1 MGGVRVVLAG
11 PLSSLTGKPPAQLH
25 DVLPFTNGSSPSP
38 LSSLGFSCP
47 PRFSLTPTAKR
58 RAVVYC
64 AGGDWTTLGALP
76 WTAAVGRPSPRS
88 RRWASL
94 IPRLNLPL
102 VCFGQRP
109 PRLAFGASTSH
120 AGRRGMAPPLRP
132 LCLMDLPSEIL
143 ELVLVAVADPW
154 SLRSLSQTCRRLA
167 AATAPSSPLW
177 RALLAKQVDLTP
189 LPQVSTEWET
199 EFYCYWDDSYGE
211 DTDEV
216 AFEPPLALVRGWVE
230 GVLPAVPSAVV
241 DSAVAQLE
249 SSEMVAGEVEEYG
262 EPTRDGGPPTW
273 ETGAVWSAGDGQ
285 SGQEGADQEEFAPV
299 GADDEDAVPDDADEE
314 EVAADEED
322 VAQEG
327 ADGEDSGQED
337 ADGDD
342 SAQEDAVDV
351 ESVPDDAGGEDA
363 AQDGA
368 DDMEEVH
375 EGAAGAR
382 RPVGSFLYV
391 DNRASGTRMTAP
403 GATAAA
409 AGHPGEATWEDD
421 PHTIYTGLA
430 TLSRA
435 AAAVHSARHFHCDCG
450 WGTEAL
456 NTQWHLLAVRV
467 TPGSIIWPV
476 AGATKEAV
484 VAAADALMVAAGA
497 DTHARAPIAP
507 RVGGVR
513 PDPANARQPWSG
525 RPAGEL
531 FRTYVSGPAMRHV
544 LSLERS
550 RNHAMRDEW
559 SPAMR
564 ATHGAAFTAIEE
576 VLGDRP
582 ALAFHFGENAMNPT
596 GGVIAVQWSPS
607 LVLGVLLPIVHT

>member
-1 MGGVRVVLAG
+1 
-11 PLSSLTGKPPAQLH
+11 
-25 DVLPFTNGSSPSP
+25 
-38 LSSLGFSCP
+38 
-47 PRFSLTPTAKR
+47 
-58 RAVVYC
+58 
-64 AGGDWTTLGALP
+64 
-76 WTAAVGRPSPRS
+76 
-88 RRWASL
+88 
-94 IPRLNLPL
+94 
-102 VCFGQRP
+102 
-109 PRLAFGASTSH
+109 
-120 AGRRGMAPPLRP
+120 
-132 LCLMDLPSEIL
+132 MDLPSEIL

-167 AATAPSSPLW
+167 AATAPSSPMW

-189 LPQVSTEWET
+189 LPQFSTEWET

-216 AFEPPLALVRGWVE
+216 AFEPPLAL
-230 GVLPAVPSAVV
+230 
-241 DSAVAQLE
+241 
-249 SSEMVAGEVEEYG
+249 
-262 EPTRDGGPPTW
+262 
-273 ETGAVWSAGDGQ
+273 

-314 EVAADEED
+314 EVAADQED

-403 GATAAA
+403 GARAAA